1 MIFIV
6 VYLPSIIMSMIPIF
20 VGYDPK
26 ESVCFHVAVSSLTR
40 LSSQPLAIT
49 PLNLTNIPEYTETHD
64 DSSNTSS
71 YTRFLVPHLMN
82 YAGWAIYVDC
92 DVLAL
97 SDILELWNLKDDQYA
112 VMCAKHNY
120 STRTPVKFL
129 NNSNSN
135 YPKKN
140 WSSVM
145 LINCGHP
152 KNKQITPRWVSE
164 HSGEY
169 LHQFQWLDNSDIG
182 SIPTEWNWLVG
193 EYPKI
198 NGVKLL
204 HYTLGAPCFMATD
217 YDTEWEYELAISQHF
232 LQ

>member
-1 MIFIV
+1 
-6 VYLPSIIMSMIPIF
+6 
-20 VGYDPK
+20 
-26 ESVCFHVAVSSLTR
+26 
-40 LSSQPLAIT
+40 
-49 PLNLTNIPEYTETHD
+49 
-64 DSSNTSS
+64 
-71 YTRFLVPHLMN
+71 
-82 YAGWAIYVDC
+82 
-92 DVLAL
+92 
-97 SDILELWNLKDDQYA
+97 
-112 VMCAKHNY
+112 
-120 STRTPVKFL
+120 
-129 NNSNSN
+129 
-135 YPKKN
+135 
-140 WSSVM
+140 M

-152 KNKQITPRWVSE
+152 KNKQITPSWVSE

-198 NGVKLL
+198 NSVKLL